1 MLNSIFE
8 TKLVDFGLVE
18 IKESMLNGYLF
29 VEDSLTKGVGTFAYM
44 SPEMLNEEEYNNK
57 TDVYSFGVVLY
68 FMFFGSIPKQ
78 ILKDKTTRK
87 QIIIPFKPSESV
99 SQFCIDLITSCL
111 SPVPSDRP
119 SFEKIFVDIRK
130 NGFELASDVYPSIL
144 SQRDKH
150 LEHLNYIK

>member
-1 MLNSIFE
+1 MLNSIYE

-29 VEDSLTKGVGTFAYM
+29 VEDLLTKGVGTFTYM
-44 SPEMLNEEEYNNK
+44 SPKMLNEEEYNNK

-78 ILKDKTTRK
+78 TLKDKTTGK

-119 SFEKIFVDIRK
+119 SFEKILVDIRK